1 MRIVYC
7 TDSIRYLGGIQR
19 VTVTKANALAAIPGN
34 EVWIVVTDNR
44 EGILATPLSPHVRLV
59 DLKVDYYA
67 DDQISKLHV
76 LKGIFI
82 KRHRHRKLL
91 ARLLAVI
98 KPDVVIATGTSE
110 KYFIPGIAQGA
121 ATIREIH
128 FNTGY
133 RMEHAR
139 KSGSLFDLV
148 SARVADFIDYRF
160 GIKRY
165 DRLAL
170 LTREDRDDNWSGYGR
185 AVVMPNP
192 LTFKAADTAA
202 LDNREIAATGRLV
215 ELKDFTTLLRV
226 VRKVFDRHPDWHL
239 TIYGEGDER
248 PILERLI
255 TELRLKNNVTLAG
268 AVTDIPSRLRES
280 SIYAVSSRFEGFHLG
295 LIEAMEA
302 GVPPVSFACKCGP
315 RDIITDGKDGFLV
328 TPGDTDTF
336 ADRICTLIEDRTLRQ
351 NMGAAA
357 KRRAADFSI
366 EKITGQWMSLF
377 EEVIKEKRDSKG

>member
-19 VTVTKANALAAIPGN
+19 VTVTKANALAEIPGN
-34 EVWIVVTDNR
+34 EVWIVVTDNKGGVITT
-44 EGILATPLSPHVRLV
+44 ELSPKVTLI
-59 DLKVDYYA
+59 DLEVDYYA

-82 KRHRHRKLL
+82 KRRRHRKLL
-91 ARLLAVI
+91 DRLLADI
-98 KPDVVIATGTSE
+98 RPDIVIATGTSE
-110 KYFIPGIAQGA
+110 KYFVPKIAHGA

-133 RMEHAR
+133 RMDHAG
-139 KSGSLFDLV
+139 KTGSVFDKL
-148 SARVADFIDYRF
+148 SARVADFADYRF
-160 GIKRY
+160 GIRKY
-165 DRLAL
+165 DRLVL
-170 LTREDRDDNWSGYGR
+170 LTHEDREDNWSDYGR

-192 LTFKAADTAA
+192 LTFKAPVAA
-202 LDNREIAATGRLV
+202 TLDSKEIVATGRLTG
-215 ELKDFTTLLRV
+215 LKDFATLLRV

-239 TIYGEGDER
+239 TIYGEGNER
-248 PILERLI
+248 PILESLI

-280 SIYAVSSRFEGFHLG
+280 SIYAVTSMFEGFHLG

-315 RDIITDGKDGFLV
+315 RDIITDGRDGFLV
-328 TPGDTDTF
+328 TPGDIDTF
-336 ADRICTLIEDRTLRQ
+336 AGRICDLIEDKDLRRS
-351 NMGAAA
+351 MGAAA
-357 KRRAADFSI
+357 KLRASDFSI
-366 EKITGQWMSLF
+366 ETITGRWMRLF
-377 EEVIKEKRDSKG
+377 EEIIEEKKH

>member
-82 KRHRHRKLL
+82 KRRRHRKLL
-91 ARLLAVI
+91 GRLLAEI

-110 KYFIPGIAQGA
+110 KYFIPKIAHGA

-133 RMEHAR
+133 RMDSAR
-139 KSGSLFDLV
+139 KTGALFDMV
-148 SARVADFIDYRF
+148 NARVADFIDYRF

-170 LTREDRDDNWSGYGR
+170 LTREDREDNWSGYER
-185 AVVMPNP
+185 AIVMPNP
-192 LTFKAADTAA
+192 LTFKAPVAAA
-202 LDNREIAATGRLV
+202 LDSKEIVATGRLTDQ
-215 ELKDFTTLLRV
+215 KDFATLLQT

-239 TIYGEGDER
+239 TIYGEGSQR
-248 PILERLI
+248 SMLESLV
-255 TELRLKNNVTLAG
+255 TELGLCENVTLAG
-268 AVTDIPSRLRES
+268 AVTDIQDRLRQS
-280 SIYAVSSRFEGFHLG
+280 SIYALTSRFEGFPLA
-295 LIEAMEA
+295 LIEAMET
-302 GVPPVSFACKCGP
+302 GIPPVAFSCKTGP

-328 TPGDTDTF
+328 TPGDTGTF
-336 ADRICTLIEDRTLRQ
+336 ADRICTLIEDRTLRHD
-351 NMGAAA
+351 MGAAA
-357 KRRAADFSI
+357 RRRAADFSTENI
-366 EKITGQWMSLF
+366 IGRWMRLF
-377 EEVIKEKRDSKG
+377 EELVKEKKRE

>member
-44 EGILATPLSPHVRLV
+44 EGILATPLSPRVRLV

-82 KRHRHRKLL
+82 KRRRHRKLL
-91 ARLLAVI
+91 GRLLAEI

-110 KYFIPGIAQGA
+110 KYFIPKIAHGA

-133 RMEHAR
+133 RMDSAR
-139 KSGSLFDLV
+139 KTGALFDMV
-148 SARVADFIDYRF
+148 HARVADFIDYRF

-170 LTREDRDDNWSGYGR
+170 LTREDREDNWSGYER
-185 AVVMPNP
+185 AIVMPNP
-192 LTFKAADTAA
+192 LTFKAPVAA
-202 LDNREIAATGRLV
+202 TLDSKEIVATGRLTG
-215 ELKDFTTLLRV
+215 LKDFATLLRV

-239 TIYGEGDER
+239 TIYGEGNER
-248 PILERLI
+248 PILESLI

-280 SIYAVSSRFEGFHLG
+280 SIYAVTSMFEGFHLG

-315 RDIITDGKDGFLV
+315 RDIITDGRDGFLV
-328 TPGDTDTF
+328 TPGDIDTF
-336 ADRICTLIEDRTLRQ
+336 AGRICDLIEDKDLRRS
-351 NMGAAA
+351 MGAAA
-357 KRRAADFSI
+357 KLRASDFSI
-366 EKITGQWMSLF
+366 ETITGRWMRLF
-377 EEVIKEKRDSKG
+377 EEIIEEKKH